1 MMKTSS
7 DYYWNDI
14 CYKSYAVFDA
24 HRALRTEKTRTSWNN
39 RCWCS
44 VLEQDQPEQQK
55 RQPDLNATSLFD
67 AHSLILINNV
77 KNLVILIPN
86 QGHHGPGEQ
95 DEARFIEQSF
105 VPENTVISR
114 GTNVIWFN
122 DVVGHEHD
130 LVVTDNATGQNVF
143 QTG

>member
-1 MMKTSS
+1 MIFVIRAMLFLMPTGP
-7 DYYWNDI
+7 
-14 CYKSYAVFDA
+14 YALKKQE
-24 HRALRTEKTRTSWNN
+24 LRGTIDVDG
-39 RCWCS
+39 S